1 MKKVVFLLSFLAFA
15 LADENDWLNQWTN
28 PNTEPKASQSS
39 GIKSVAYYKQNKGE
53 ARKVAQ
59 ECEIKILEFMEQL
72 SANELEKLLTGDEAE
87 VGLIMIKKLGATF
100 VMNCANVEEAL
111 GITLFK

>member
-1 MKKVVFLLSFLAFA
+1 MSKVVFLLSFLAFA

-28 PNTEPKASQSS
+28 PNSEPKASQSS

-59 ECEIKILEFMEQL
+59 ECEIKILEFTEQL
-72 SANELEKLLTGDEAE
+72 EKFESGAETLEF
-87 VGLIMIKKLGATF
+87 LINKMG
-100 VMNCANVEEAL
+100 E
-111 GITLFK
+111 TLFQNCQNAREASLRE